1 MNSIQD
7 ENRRLRDIE
16 LEVRNLKQLR
26 IEQEDQMRR
35 VKETNAELDVQM
47 GRKTFELQQKDD
59 AIRMID
65 MDVRE
70 MQGQIEREEKTNE
83 MLRVENEGLR
93 RDFENVRNTEEMAR
107 QMQTQYEN
115 ERQMRVNSEGDI
127 ARLREQLADAMA
139 TSNKEI
145 ENLRRALDDM
155 RYQNEE
161 AIR

>member
-1 MNSIQD
+1 
-7 ENRRLRDIE
+7 
-16 LEVRNLKQLR
+16 
-26 IEQEDQMRR
+26 
-35 VKETNAELDVQM
+35 M

-107 QMQTQYEN
+107 
-115 ERQMRVNSEGDI
+115 
-127 ARLREQLADAMA
+127 
-139 TSNKEI
+139 
-145 ENLRRALDDM
+145 
-155 RYQNEE
+155 
-161 AIR
+161 